1 MHRVAAR
8 HFSLR
13 RRSRAGRPPRY
24 RQMSGASPLLSL
36 GLIAD
41 VQYADIPDGA
51 SFDKSEERFYRAS
64 LEHARSASAAWVAAG
79 CELAVNLGD
88 AVDGANAKR
97 RQGRPALAQVLSA
110 LAPTPLFHVVGN
122 HELYNFARG
131 DLHSLLPLPSLARI
145 GPAASA
151 PDANRLYFHADV
163 APGWRLVVL
172 DAYDIALETH
182 HATTEDTEEDSGV
195 AVTPPAT
202 PSVTHAAAI
211 ELLRARNPNPCAA
224 GDGVGNFFAGLE
236 DAGAAQR
243 WVPFNG
249 AVGPD
254 QLAWL
259 RSTLADAAA
268 RDLAVIVC
276 CHVPL
281 YDGALRN
288 CPPTPG
294 RELSVHKCLVW
305 NYEEILATIHAE
317 PRCTAAVFSG
327 HLHDGAFGVDSA
339 GIAHLTLES
348 PLTHHEGGF
357 AIARLFADRLEL
369 EGFGAVASRTLPR
382 RPEAALAPR

>member
-1 MHRVAAR
+1 
-8 HFSLR
+8 
-13 RRSRAGRPPRY
+13 
-24 RQMSGASPLLSL
+24 MSSAPPLLSL

-88 AVDGANAKR
+88 AIDGANAKR

-122 HELYNFARG
+122 HELYNFARS
-131 DLHSLLPLPSLARI
+131 DLRRLFPLPPLACT

-151 PDANRLYFHADV
+151 SDASRLYFHADV

-172 DAYDIALETH
+172 DAYDIAFETH
-182 HATTEDTEEDSGV
+182 HASTEEPEEDSV
-195 AVTPPAT
+195 AVTPPVT
-202 PSVTHAAAI
+202 PSVTHATAV

-224 GDGVGNFFAGLE
+224 GEGVGNFFAGLE
-236 DAGAAQR
+236 DSGAAQR

-249 AVGPD
+249 AVGPT
-254 QLAWL
+254 QLEWL
-259 RSTLADAAA
+259 RETLADAAA

-288 CPPTPG
+288 CPHTAG
-294 RELSVHKCLVW
+294 REISVHKCLVW
-305 NYEEILATIHAE
+305 NYDEVLAAIHAE

-339 GIAHLTLES
+339 GIAHVTLES
-348 PLTHHEGGF
+348 PLTHREGGF
-357 AIARLFADRLEL
+357 AIARLFPDRLEL
-369 EGFGAVASRTLPR
+369 EGFGAVASRVLPR
-382 RPEAALAPR
+382 RPEASVEVMKAQGR